1 MHATL
6 LFQLRQNLERLYA
19 QPIPIDKAAD
29 QLALR
34 MLLASTIRHL
44 RALPAYTPASSQDTL
59 RLRRVT
65 LLEQEAQALAPPGK
79 VALGTWNLLHTY
91 LKETIE
97 AVLSDAA
104 ESYSRAESSA
114 LLLTEQQPLR

>member
-34 MLLASTIRHL
+34 MMLASTIRHL
-44 RALPAYTPASSQDTL
+44 RALHAYTPVSLQDTL

-65 LLEQEAQALAPPGK
+65 LLEQESQALAPPGK

-97 AVLSDAA
+97 AALSDAA
-104 ESYSRAESSA
+104 ESYFHAERSELLRAE
-114 LLLTEQQPLR
+114 EHQLR